1 MSTTNDLRNQLL
13 ERELALQTEEVRG
26 SESQLREL
34 LAPDFREFGRSGRI
48 YSFSDMVTHLAGG
61 HRPENAD
68 PTRTSIADFQVSRL
82 SEGVAFST
90 YRGIRESKDGILYT
104 NRSSIWRLDPD
115 GRWRMVFHQGTPT
128 E

>member
-34 LAPDFREFGRSGRI
+34 LAPDFREFGRSGRAYTLEDVVRLLPGETGSEDQTPKTGI
-48 YSFSDMVTHLAGG
+48 AGFQ
-61 HRPENAD
+61 
-68 PTRTSIADFQVSRL
+68 IARL
-82 SEGVAFST
+82 SEAIALAT